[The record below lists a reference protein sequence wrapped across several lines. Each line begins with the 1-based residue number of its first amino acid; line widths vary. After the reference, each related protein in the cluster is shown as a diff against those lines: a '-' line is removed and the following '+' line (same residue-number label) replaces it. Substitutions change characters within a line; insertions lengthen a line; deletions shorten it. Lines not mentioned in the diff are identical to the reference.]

1 MNLKEMIREI
11 PDFPEKGVLFR
22 DVTTL
27 LKDGEGLCEA
37 VDLIQ
42 KELEGV
48 EFDAVLGPESRGFIF
63 GMPISYNLKK
73 GFIPVR
79 KKGKLPAEVISREY
93 ALEYGTA
100 TIEIHKDAIRPG
112 MKLVVIDDL
121 MATGGTAKALVDM
134 IREAGAEVVKL
145 VFLIELDGLK
155 GRELLQDCDVSSVL
169 HY

>member
-1 MNLKEMIREI
+1 MDLKKMIREI

-27 LKDGEGLCEA
+27 LKDAEGLHEA

-100 TIEIHKDAIRPG
+100 IIEIHKDAIRPG

-155 GRELLQDCDVSSVL
+155 GRELLKDCDVSSIL

>member
-1 MNLKEMIREI
+1 MDLKKMIREI

-27 LKDGEGLCEA
+27 LKDAEGLHEA

-100 TIEIHKDAIRPG
+100 IIEIHKDAIRPG

-155 GRELLQDCDVSSVL
+155 GRELLQDCDVSSIL

>member
-1 MNLKEMIREI
+1 MDLKKMIREI

-27 LKDGEGLCEA
+27 LKDAEGLHEA

-42 KELEGV
+42 KELDGV

-100 TIEIHKDAIRPG
+100 IIEIHKDAIRPG

-155 GRELLQDCDVSSVL
+155 GRELLQDCDVSSIL

>member
-1 MNLKEMIREI
+1 MDLKKMIREI

-134 IREAGAEVVKL
+134 IVQHQHRPGQTAVLLYLRADSLHSLFCQVLPFL
-145 VFLIELDGLK
+145 V
-155 GRELLQDCDVSSVL
+155 
-169 HY
+169 